1 MYHDSYLGC
10 IGYLSYYFALTIA
23 VLIIPLSILP
33 KLKIGLKKK
42 LSLCVLFAAGVFCMI
57 AAIMRMI
64 MPMIHINSIAPVLL
78 WSTVEEAVVIL
89 VANAPM
95 LRVLFWSGKN
105 FASVTGTSRH
115 ANTTLGGRDHT
126 TLQDSYE
133 LATSKGTGVV
143 GIVTSPKDR
152 FIADDPKAVLCSV
165 EVNVETKTIDEDAS
179 TTKSSNWAA

>member
-1 MYHDSYLGC
+1 MTVTSDALG
-10 IGYLSYYFALTIA
+10 ITRIFFTLTIQ

-33 KLKIGLKKK
+33 KLKISLKKK
-42 LSLCVLFAAGVFCMI
+42 LSLYILFAAGVFCMV

-95 LRVLFWSGKN
+95 LRVLFWSGQN
-105 FASVTGTSRH
+105 FVSVTGTSRH
-115 ANTTLGGRDHT
+115 VNATLGTRDRVA
-126 TLQDSYE
+126 LQDGYE
-133 LATSKGTGVV
+133 LASKGSGVV

-152 FIADDPKAVLCSV
+152 FITDDPKAVLCSV

-179 TTKSSNWAA
+179 TTKSSQWAP